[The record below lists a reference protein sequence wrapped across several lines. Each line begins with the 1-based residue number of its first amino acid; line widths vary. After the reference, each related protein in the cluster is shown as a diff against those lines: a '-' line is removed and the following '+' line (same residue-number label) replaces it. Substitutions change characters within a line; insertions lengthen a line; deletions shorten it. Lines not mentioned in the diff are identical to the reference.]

1 MRTYRKRPWAALLV
15 NMTPL
20 IDVVFLI
27 IIFFIIMIN
36 FSEAHLRTVNLP
48 KADEATKSR
57 VENKLKIPITIKSKD
72 LVFWERQQ
80 LELSELDRILK
91 QVAMDPQ
98 DITVQIRA
106 HENVAYETIKEV
118 LLKLA
123 LLHINKIEFATTDEA
138 PDPLEEEEG
147 DETQV

>member
-1 MRTYRKRPWAALLV
+1 MRTFRKRPWAALLV

-57 VENKLKIPITIKSKD
+57 VENKLKIPITIKTKD

-80 LELSELDRILK
+80 LHISQLAGIIKSQGVDT
-91 QVAMDPQ
+91 Q
-98 DITVQIRA
+98 DVTVQIRA
-106 HENVAYETIKEV
+106 NEDVAYEVIKEI

-123 LLHINKIEFATTDEA
+123 MLHIDKIEFATTDEA
-138 PDPLEEEEG
+138 PDPLEKKE
-147 DETQV
+147 DE

>member
-1 MRTYRKRPWAALLV
+1 MRTFRKRPWAALLV

-48 KADEATKSR
+48 KADEATESL
-57 VENKLKIPITIKSKD
+57 VENRLKIPITIKNKD

-80 LELSELDRILK
+80 LHVSQLSGIIKRQGIDI
-91 QVAMDPQ
+91 Q
-98 DITVQIRA
+98 DVTVQIRA
-106 HENVAYETIKEV
+106 NEDVAYEVVKEV
-118 LLKLA
+118 LMELA
-123 LLHINKIEFATTDEA
+123 MMHIDKIEFATTDEA
-138 PDPLEEEEG
+138 PDPLEKK
-147 DETQV
+147 ETK

>member
-48 KADEATKSR
+48 KADEAIKSR
-57 VENKLKIPITIKSKD
+57 VENKLKIPITIKSKK
-72 LVFWERQQ
+72 LIFWERQQ
-80 LELSELDRILK
+80 LKLSELTGILE
-91 QVAMDPQ
+91 QMAAEPG

-106 HENVAYETIKEV
+106 NEDVAYETIKAV

-123 LLHINKIEFATTDEA
+123 GLHINKIEFATTDEA
-138 PDPLEEEEG
+138 PDPLEKDEG